1 MGKNYR
7 GTYEEQERS
16 KEAMFGS
23 FIKKNKAL
31 LQMGSKILKCV
42 ASFSQYDPV
51 NRSKERTGILNRDI
65 ALTWQW

>member
-1 MGKNYR
+1 
-7 GTYEEQERS
+7 
-16 KEAMFGS
+16 MFGS

-51 NRSKERTGILNRDI
+51 NHSKERTGILNRDI